1 MPALSEPV
9 PIVLIGLSTE
19 MGRQVSQN
27 LLPEYEVIRFIQ
39 SFPAAQA
46 DLPHLLAGREPPEPP
61 TNDVGT
67 HRYDGRPARAVL
79 LGRAFTP
86 DQAAALREESL
97 SRSSNS
103 AGAEKHPPVAWVVGD
118 PAKKPGGGGAAGPPP
133 GYAGVVAGVAKEILG
148 RWREGGAAEDGIF
161 LY

>member
-9 PIVLIGLSTE
+9 PIVVIGLRTE
-19 MGRQVSQN
+19 IGRPVSQN

-39 SFPAAQA
+39 SFAAAQA

-67 HRYDGRPARAVL
+67 HRYDADRPPRAVL
-79 LGRAFTP
+79 IGRAFTP
-86 DQAAALREESL
+86 DQAAALRE
-97 SRSSNS
+97 SSSGS
-103 AGAEKHPPVAWVVGD
+103 AKEPVAWVVGD
-118 PAKKPGGGGAAGPPP
+118 PAKKPSGATAGGPPP
-133 GYAGVVAGVAKEILG
+133 GYADVVAAVAKEILG
-148 RWREGGAAEDGIF
+148 RWREEGAVEDGIF